1 MNDTDCVYTKEE
13 IRRLLKPVFLRHGVK
28 RAVLFGSY
36 SKGNADGNSDI
47 DLMVDSGLRGLSFID
62 LVEDARETT
71 QKDIDMLDITHIE
84 ENSKVDIEI
93 KNTGTEIYAE

>member
-71 QKDIDMLDITHIE
+71 HKDIDMLDITHIE